1 MDVKGIIK
9 KRRIEMQLTLK
20 DVAEKVGVNEGT
32 VSRWESGEIENMRRD
47 KIVALA
53 KALEIS
59 PAVIMGWDDSIPPY
73 PNIHPVTTRRFP
85 VLGSVSC
92 GEPKFMDEEIDVY
105 VDASEEIKADFV
117 LRAKGDSMI
126 GARIYDGDLVF
137 VRKQDIV
144 ENGEIAVVAI
154 DDEATMVEAEEA
166 LKKDYPYFGYG
177 YFKDVKEAIPNVPII
192 FYAFHLMVMIGG
204 FLLIYLIA
212 TMYMAYKRK
221 EWLCFRWNNI
231 AIFPIIFGAITKMN
245 IAMGGTSILIV
256 VSVALETSRTM
267 ESQMMM
273 RHHKGFLE

>member
-53 KALEIS
+53 KALNIS
-59 PAVIMGWDDSIPPY
+59 PAVIMGWDESIPPFA
-73 PNIHPVTTRRFP
+73 NIHPVTTRRFP

-126 GARIYDGDLVF
+126 GARINDGDLVF
-137 VRKQDIV
+137 VRKQDTV

-154 DDEATMVEAEEA
+154 DDEATLKRFYKYDELIVLRAEN
-166 LKKDYPYFGYG
+166 P
-177 YFKDVKEAIPNVPII
+177 
-192 FYAFHLMVMIGG
+192 
-204 FLLIYLIA
+204 
-212 TMYMAYKRK
+212 AYKDQEYRPEQAHEIRVLGK
-221 EWLCFRWNNI
+221 AVSFQ
-231 AIFPIIFGAITKMN
+231 
-245 IAMGGTSILIV
+245 SV
-256 VSVALETSRTM
+256 V
-267 ESQMMM
+267 
-273 RHHKGFLE
+273 K

>member
-53 KALEIS
+53 KALNIS
-59 PAVIMGWDDSIPPY
+59 PAVIMGWDESIPPFA
-73 PNIHPVTTRRFP
+73 NIHPVTTRRFP

-92 GEPKFMDEEIDVY
+92 GEPKLMDEEIDVS

-126 GARIYDGDLVF
+126 GARINDGDLVF
-137 VRKQDIV
+137 VRKQDTV

-154 DDEATMVEAEEA
+154 DDEAT
-166 LKKDYPYFGYG
+166 LKRFYKYG
-177 YFKDVKEAIPNVPII
+177 D
-192 FYAFHLMVMIGG
+192 
-204 FLLIYLIA
+204 
-212 TMYMAYKRK
+212 
-221 EWLCFRWNNI
+221 
-231 AIFPIIFGAITKMN
+231 
-245 IAMGGTSILIV
+245 LIV
-256 VSVALETSRTM
+256 LRAENPAYRDQEYTPEQAREIRVLGKAVSFQSVV
-267 ESQMMM
+267 
-273 RHHKGFLE
+273 K

>member
-53 KALEIS
+53 KALNIS
-59 PAVIMGWDDSIPPY
+59 PAVIMGWDESIPPFA
-73 PNIHPVTTRRFP
+73 NIHPVTTRRFP

-92 GEPKFMDEEIDVY
+92 GEPKLMDEEIDVS

-117 LRAKGDSMI
+117 LRAKGDSMT

-154 DDEATMVEAEEA
+154 DDEAT
-166 LKKDYPYFGYG
+166 LKR
-177 YFKDVKEAIPNVPII
+177 
-192 FYAFHLMVMIGG
+192 FYK
-204 FLLIYLIA
+204 YD
-212 TMYMAYKRK
+212 
-221 EWLCFRWNNI
+221 E
-231 AIFPIIFGAITKMN
+231 
-245 IAMGGTSILIV
+245 LIV
-256 VSVALETSRTM
+256 LRAENPAYRDQEYTPEQAREIRVLGKAVSFQSVV
-267 ESQMMM
+267 
-273 RHHKGFLE
+273 K

>member
-92 GEPKFMDEEIDVY
+92 GEPKLMDEEIDVS
-105 VDASEEIKADFV
+105 VDASEDIKADFV
-117 LRAKGDSMI
+117 LRAKGDSMT

-154 DDEATMVEAEEA
+154 DDEATLKRFYKYGDLIVLRAEN
-166 LKKDYPYFGYG
+166 P
-177 YFKDVKEAIPNVPII
+177 
-192 FYAFHLMVMIGG
+192 
-204 FLLIYLIA
+204 
-212 TMYMAYKRK
+212 AYKDQEYRP
-221 EWLCFRWNNI
+221 EQAHEIRVLGRAVSFQ
-231 AIFPIIFGAITKMN
+231 
-245 IAMGGTSILIV
+245 SV
-256 VSVALETSRTM
+256 V
-267 ESQMMM
+267 
-273 RHHKGFLE
+273 K